1 MVAYVSS
8 PDQPLYLTALF
19 RGGTEKTKKVRL
31 FPRAIAEYPETRELT
46 IYEEDVGENATK
58 QRYHWLKENK

>member
-1 MVAYVSS
+1 M
-8 PDQPLYLTALF
+8 YLIALF

-31 FPRAIAEYPETRELT
+31 FLRAIAEYPETRELT